1 MTDYEKSLRHTLDM
15 CKLIT
20 DTTDLQITQA
30 QKHQAEEITLE
41 TANNLLEY
49 QRHNRKGAIN
59 MRHCLPKHDI
69 QRIRNMLKHDEE
81 LADAIT
87 DCILSEIGITIDGE
101 LKDHYIKAIRS
112 VLVVYRTKLNLGGM
126 T

>member
-1 MTDYEKSLRHTLDM
+1 M
-15 CKLIT
+15 CKLIM
-20 DTTDLQITQA
+20 DTADPQITQV
-30 QKHQAEEITLE
+30 QKHQAEEIALE

-49 QRHNRKGAIN
+49 QRHINKRAIN

-87 DCILSEIGITIDGE
+87 DCISSEIGITIDGE
-101 LKDHYIKAIRS
+101 LKDHYINAIRS